1 MRKSGICLKCGSNQV
16 GHLSRVVDWDRGA
29 VERRLAQ
36 GRVGRMS
43 AYGPVEAYVCTS
55 CGFFE
60 EYVKHP
66 EEVPWERLE
75 GFSWHPPQTPT
86 PPLTPEEER

>member
-1 MRKSGICLKCGSNQV
+1 MRESGVCPKCQGTKI
-16 GHLSRVVDWDRGA
+16 GHLGRVVDWDRGA

-43 AYGPVEAYVCTS
+43 AYGPVEAYICTE

-60 EYVKHP
+60 EYVKDP
-66 EEVPWERLE
+66 ATVPWTSLDS
-75 GFSWHPPQTPT
+75 FTWHRPG
-86 PPLTPEEER
+86 EVKS